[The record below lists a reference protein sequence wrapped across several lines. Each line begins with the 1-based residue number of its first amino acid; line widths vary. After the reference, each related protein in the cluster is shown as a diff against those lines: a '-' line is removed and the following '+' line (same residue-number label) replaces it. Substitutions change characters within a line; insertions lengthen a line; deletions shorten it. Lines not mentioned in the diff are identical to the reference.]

1 MNGVNTKCT
10 DITWKIIRRI
20 RKQPELVEHWNVM
33 PNVEKS
39 CFVGDVYNI
48 IRECCDDNDE

>member
-10 DITWKIIRRI
+10 DTTWKIIRRI
-20 RKQPELVEHWNVM
+20 RKQPELAECWTNM
-33 PNVEKS
+33 PNAEKN

-48 IRECCDDNDE
+48 IRDCGEDNV

>member
-10 DITWKIIRRI
+10 DATWKIIRRI
-20 RKQPELVEHWNVM
+20 RKQPELTEHWNNM
-33 PNVEKS
+33 PNAEKN

-48 IRECCDDNDE
+48 IRECGEDSV